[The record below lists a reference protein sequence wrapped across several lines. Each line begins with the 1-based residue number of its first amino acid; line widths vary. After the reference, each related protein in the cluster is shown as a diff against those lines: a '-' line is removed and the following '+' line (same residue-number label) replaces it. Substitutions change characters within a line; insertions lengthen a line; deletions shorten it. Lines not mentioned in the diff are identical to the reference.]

1 MLKDRKVVPL
11 RTFLAELEVSR
22 ATFKRDLSILRDQFR
37 VEVKYD
43 PEARG
48 YRWPNTNGD
57 GARIELPGPLY
68 TPAEID
74 ALLLMQDLITQLQPG
89 LLDQHLGPLR
99 QRLKLLLG
107 AELPSD
113 EVRRRI
119 RILHAGSRP
128 VEPKRFRAVSEATL
142 GRRRLWIRYDSRSR
156 GSCTERTV
164 SPQRLVFYRGNWY
177 VDSWCHVRH
186 DLRSF
191 AVDAILEAK
200 VLAEDA
206 LSVEEEALDAHL
218 GAGYG
223 IFSGAV
229 KQVATLRF
237 DAEAARW
244 VSKETWHV
252 AQEMTAER
260 DGGVTLTVPYSNDRE
275 LLMDVLRW
283 GPHVQVIGPKSLR
296 DNAKEWLS
304 RALSRY

>member
-1 MLKDRKVVPL
+1 M
-11 RTFLAELEVSR
+11 
-22 ATFKRDLSILRDQFR
+22 
-37 VEVKYD
+37 
-43 PEARG
+43 
-48 YRWPNTNGD
+48 
-57 GARIELPGPLY
+57 
-68 TPAEID
+68 
-74 ALLLMQDLITQLQPG
+74 
-89 LLDQHLGPLR
+89 
-99 QRLKLLLG
+99 
-107 AELPSD
+107 
-113 EVRRRI
+113 
-119 RILHAGSRP
+119 
-128 VEPKRFRAVSEATL
+128 
-142 GRRRLWIRYDSRSR
+142 
-156 GSCTERTV
+156 
-164 SPQRLVFYRGNWY
+164 
-177 VDSWCHVRH
+177 DSWCHVRH